1 MPFTPYHFG
10 PSAFI
15 GLVFRRWIDIP
26 VFILANVIVDIE
38 VLVIMILGLAPPHH
52 RYSHTLLFGA
62 VVGLLWGIAA
72 YPLRGLFKI
81 IMLTL
86 CIPYKTNFFKMV
98 ISGILG
104 VWLHVLID
112 GAYHPDVQVFWPNE
126 TKFPW
131 VTVMNR
137 ISREQIKSICIV
149 FLIAAIVPYA
159 IAIFSFLKEQKRKAK
174 TW

>member
-15 GLVFRRWIDIP
+15 GLLFRKWIDVP

-38 VLVIMILGLAPPHH
+38 VLVVMIFGLGSPHH
-52 RYSHTLLFGA
+52 RYSHTLLVGA
-62 VVGLLWGIAA
+62 AVGLIWGIAA
-72 YPLRGLFKI
+72 YPLRRLFKV

-86 CIPYKTNFFKMV
+86 CVPYKPNILKMAV
-98 ISGILG
+98 SGVLG

-112 GAYHPDVQVFWPNE
+112 GTYHPDVQVFWPNE
-126 TKFPW
+126 TRYLW
-131 VTVMNR
+131 ITVMSR
-137 ISREQIKSICIV
+137 ISEEQIKTICVV

-159 IAIFSFLKEQKRKAK
+159 IAIYSFMKEQKREVK
-174 TW
+174 